1 MLEKKIIRDGTFF
14 LFDNTLAHT
23 HTLHSQNHF
32 YPHTEKSQ
40 QLDRK
45 MLGYIDAVKDSD
57 KEITGNIC
65 ILP

>member
-23 HTLHSQNHF
+23 HTLTHETIF
-32 YPHTEKSQ
+32 PHTEKSQ

-45 MLGYIDAVKDSD
+45 MLGYTDAVKASD
-57 KEITGNIC
+57 NETTGNIC